1 VSRRYMLDTD
11 ICIYLAKDRYPQV
24 TARFERLKPEQPVMS
39 AITYGELQ
47 YGANKSTNPSRTLS
61 QLAELIQDIPVES
74 LTPSAAQAYGKI
86 RAKLQAQ
93 GLVIGS
99 NDLWI
104 AAHAMSL
111 DVTLATN
118 NDREFLRVTGLS
130 VENWTK

>member
-1 VSRRYMLDTD
+1 MLDTD

-24 TARFERLKPEQPVMS
+24 TARFERLQPEQPVMS
-39 AITYGELQ
+39 VITYGELHH
-47 YGANKSTNPSRTLS
+47 GANNSSDRPRSLSRLE
-61 QLAELIQDIPVES
+61 ELIQEIPVEE
-74 LTPSAAQAYGKI
+74 LTISAAEAYGRI
-86 RAKLQAQ
+86 RSTLQKQ
-93 GLVIGS
+93 GRVIGS

-118 NDREFLRVTGLS
+118 NEREFLRVTGLS

>member
-1 VSRRYMLDTD
+1 MRRRYMLDTD
-11 ICIYLAKDRYPQV
+11 ICIYLAKNQHPQV

-47 YGANKSTNPSRTLS
+47 YGANKSIERLRTLS
-61 QLAELIQDIPVES
+61 LLTELIQHIPVES
-74 LTPSAAQAYGKI
+74 VTSSAAQVYGEI
-86 RAKLQAQ
+86 RATLEKQ
-93 GLVIGS
+93 GRVIGN
-99 NDLWI
+99 NDIWI
-104 AAHAMSL
+104 AAHAIAL

>member
-1 VSRRYMLDTD
+1 MLDTD

-24 TARFERLKPEQPVMS
+24 TARFEHLKPEQPVMS
-39 AITYGELQ
+39 VITYGELQ
-47 YGANKSTNPSRTLS
+47 YGANKSANASQTLS

-74 LTPSAAQAYGKI
+74 LTSSAALAYGEI
-86 RAKLQAQ
+86 QATLARQ
-93 GLVIGS
+93 GRTIGS

-104 AAHAMSL
+104 AAHAMAL

-118 NDREFLRVTGLS
+118 NEREFLRVTGLS

>member
-1 VSRRYMLDTD
+1 MRRRYMLDTD
-11 ICIYLAKDRYPQV
+11 ICIYLATNRYPQV

-47 YGANKSTNPSRTLS
+47 YGANKSTERSRALS

-74 LTPSAAQAYGKI
+74 ISSSAAQAYGEI
-86 RAKLQAQ
+86 RATLEKQ
-93 GLVIGS
+93 GQVIGN
-99 NDLWI
+99 NDIWI
-104 AAHAMSL
+104 AAHAMAL

-118 NDREFLRVTGLS
+118 NDREFLRVIGLS

>member
-1 VSRRYMLDTD
+1 MLDTD

-61 QLAELIQDIPVES
+61 QLAELIQDIQVEN
-74 LTPSAAQAYGKI
+74 LPQSAAQAYGKI
-86 RAKLQAQ
+86 RAELEAQ
-93 GLVIGS
+93 GRVIGS
-99 NDLWI
+99 NELWI

>member
-1 VSRRYMLDTD
+1 MLDTD
-11 ICIYLAKDRYPQV
+11 ICIYLAKNQHPQV

-47 YGANKSTNPSRTLS
+47 YGANKSIERLRTLS
-61 QLAELIQDIPVES
+61 LLTELIQHIPVES
-74 LTPSAAQAYGKI
+74 VTSSAAQVYGEI
-86 RAKLQAQ
+86 RATLEKQ
-93 GLVIGS
+93 GRVIGN
-99 NDLWI
+99 NDIWI
-104 AAHAMSL
+104 AAHAIAL

>member
-1 VSRRYMLDTD
+1 MLDTD
-11 ICIYLAKDRYPQV
+11 ICIYLAKNKHPQV

-47 YGANKSTNPSRTLS
+47 YGANKSIERSRAVS
-61 QLAELIQDIPVES
+61 QLAELIQYIPVES
-74 LTPSAAQAYGKI
+74 VTSSAAQAYGEI
-86 RAKLQAQ
+86 RAALEKQ
-93 GLVIGS
+93 GRAIGN

-104 AAHAMSL
+104 AAHAMAL